1 MSDLWDNRPLL
12 PIVHPCATQGP
23 QLRSPQRHS
32 CLRFRNRGGDKS
44 IWARA
49 CRVQARENPKK
60 FGAAVGGK
68 AGPCR
73 GCCCGGVRRLTVAA
87 VCVRE
92 VPGSASSGLPGVAVL
107 PQPCGGSRW
116 PQCPRQPTQLTVGE
130 FSRCLT
136 PLTDVYLFTY
146 SQKSHFLPDL
156 QSITRVKIM
165 GFSGRGSKILD
176 RESGEGLPGLMILAF
191 CEEIPAPRVS

>member
-146 SQKSHFLPDL
+146 SQKSNFLPEQIGGCAQASPL
-156 QSITRVKIM
+156 VRPWSNKKGKEKRSENQS
-165 GFSGRGSKILD
+165 FEYCSSPSGGGR
-176 RESGEGLPGLMILAF
+176 
-191 CEEIPAPRVS
+191 